1 MSGEN
6 PCVLAN
12 LHTLNILKGSSEN
25 EMIGSSGVD
34 IVPDARSF
42 KPENGSINS
51 LVSSE
56 YAMEFIVKSLLD
68 RSVTRSEAFSISGF
82 LESVS

>member
-1 MSGEN
+1 LSGEN

-12 LHTLNILKGSSEN
+12 LHTLNILKGSSEK

-51 LVSSE
+51 LASNE
-56 YAMEFIVKSLLD
+56 
-68 RSVTRSEAFSISGF
+68 
-82 LESVS
+82 

>member
-12 LHTLNILKGSSEN
+12 LHTLNILKGSSEK

-34 IVPDARSF
+34 MVPDARSF

-51 LVSSE
+51 LFSSE
-56 YAMEFIVKSLLD
+56 YAIEFIVKSP
-68 RSVTRSEAFSISGF
+68 
-82 LESVS
+82 VSYTHLRAHET